1 MANAEKV
8 HILKY
13 NNRNTMEHQ
22 DKQNRPVLYVQTVW
36 YSAQLQRPVLKNYC
50 K

>member
-1 MANAEKV
+1 MQQFYNIYIHKWLIAEKV

-22 DKQNRPVLYVQTVW
+22 DKQNRSVLYVQTV
-36 YSAQLQRPVLKNYC
+36 
-50 K
+50 